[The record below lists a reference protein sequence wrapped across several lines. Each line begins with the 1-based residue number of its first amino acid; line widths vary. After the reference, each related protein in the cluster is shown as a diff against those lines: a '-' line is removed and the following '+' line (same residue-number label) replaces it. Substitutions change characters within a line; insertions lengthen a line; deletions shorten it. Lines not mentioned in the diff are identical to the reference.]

1 MTYSLAPVCISLISP
16 CVSWLSSIGCLLA
29 KNNHYIILY
38 NSRSIDDTVQDHYL
52 IYWISIDVIND
63 DLVAN
68 NYFRN
73 DVTKKLFDESH
84 FNYIYLQTNKMM
96 ENERATKPTQDLLA
110 KMPLQ
115 ILDLSPSFGCI

>member
-1 MTYSLAPVCISLISP
+1 M
-16 CVSWLSSIGCLLA
+16 
-29 KNNHYIILY
+29 Y
-38 NSRSIDDTVQDHYL
+38 NSRSIDDTDQDHYL

-68 NYFRN
+68 NYFCN
-73 DVTKKLFDESH
+73 DLTKKLFDESH